1 MDWTS
6 KIMPLINPDTLN
18 LEERVIQTNKVQK
31 THKGGRTM
39 SWSILVV
46 VGDGNGHVG
55 AGIGKARAIPDAIRK
70 GVEAARKSLVH
81 VPMVG
86 STIPH
91 EVLVRQNAA
100 QILLKPASPGTGL
113 VAGGSVRAILEAAGV
128 KDVLGKSLGSSN
140 KVNTA
145 WATIEALR
153 RLKRASE
160 VARLRGVDLNTLV
173 SKSVAQATLAAEQ
186 ADADAG
192 GIILPVVVASS
203 TVIAEAA
210 PAAPEAVMAAIAPVA
225 AEPAAV
231 AVAPMIAEAAPVTA
245 EPAPAIV
252 EAETPVAK
260 EATSGD

>member
-1 MDWTS
+1 MA
-6 KIMPLINPDTLN
+6 LINPDTLN

-46 VGDGNGHVG
+46 VGDGNGYVG

-91 EVLVRQNAA
+91 DVLLRQGGAEV
-100 QILLKPASPGTGL
+100 LLKPASPGTGV

-128 KDVLGKSLGSSN
+128 RDVLAKSLGSSN

-145 WATIEALR
+145 WATIAALKQ
-153 RLKRASE
+153 LKRATD
-160 VARLRGVDLNTLV
+160 VARLRGLNVNDLV
-173 SKSVAQATLAAEQ
+173 SKAVADAAREAEQ
-186 ADADAG
+186 VDSAAGIASVVSDAPT
-192 GIILPVVVASS
+192 IISS
-203 TVIAEAA
+203 TDGTET
-210 PAAPEAVMAAIAPVA
+210 PAAATPETEVSPNAVA
-225 AEPAAV
+225 AVDAADVTQAGSTSTSEPTNEGGA
-231 AVAPMIAEAAPVTA
+231 
-245 EPAPAIV
+245 
-252 EAETPVAK
+252 
-260 EATSGD
+260 